1 MTTGTR
7 RGNTRIS
14 RKGGIEMLLA
24 ALILLGQ
31 TSIPSFNVPPVQEVS
46 IVFVDRGR
54 TYVIGKDSGTVKVY
68 DGQES
73 PDSERKPV
81 PPHLTGLA
89 NEFWSIV
96 IITVADKAKRKQ
108 GALALDKSIQIT
120 EAQAGALG
128 LDMAQ
133 IIGILAKSAE
143 DNGIRTY
150 WSGVALG
157 DLLASKGYKTRE
169 ELLAA
174 LAEIKKACEELSK

>member
-1 MTTGTR
+1 
-7 RGNTRIS
+7 
-14 RKGGIEMLLA
+14 MLFA
-24 ALILLGQ
+24 ALMLLGQ
-31 TSIPSFNVPPVQEVS
+31 TSIPSFNVPPVTEVS

-54 TYVIGKDSGTVKVY
+54 TYVVGTQSGTVKAY
-68 DGQES
+68 DGQEN
-73 PDSERKPV
+73 PDSDKKPV

-96 IITVADKAKRKQ
+96 TITVPDKAKRKQ

-133 IIGILAKSAE
+133 IIGVLAKSAD

-150 WSGVALG
+150 WAGVGLG

>member
-1 MTTGTR
+1 
-7 RGNTRIS
+7 
-14 RKGGIEMLLA
+14 MLLA
-24 ALILLGQ
+24 ALMLIGQ
-31 TSIPSFNVPPVQEVS
+31 TSIPSFSVPPVTEVS

-54 TYVIGKDSGTVKVY
+54 TYVVGTQSGSVKAF
-68 DGQES
+68 DGQE
-73 PDSERKPV
+73 PQEPEKKPV
-81 PPHLTGLA
+81 PPHLAGLA
-89 NEFWSIV
+89 SEFWSIV
-96 IITVADKAKRKQ
+96 MITVPDKSKRKQ

-143 DNGIRTY
+143 DNGIRTF

-157 DLLASKGYKTRE
+157 DLLSGKGYKTRE

-174 LAEIKKACEELSK
+174 LAEIRKACEELSK

>member
-1 MTTGTR
+1 
-7 RGNTRIS
+7 
-14 RKGGIEMLLA
+14 MLFA
-24 ALILLGQ
+24 ALMLLGQ
-31 TSIPSFNVPPVQEVS
+31 TSIPSFNVPPVTEVS
-46 IVFVDRGR
+46 VVFVDRGR
-54 TYVIGKDSGTVKVY
+54 TYVVGTQSGTVKAY
-68 DGQES
+68 DGQETD
-73 PDSERKPV
+73 PEKKPV

-96 IITVADKAKRKQ
+96 TITVPDKAKRKQ

-133 IIGILAKSAE
+133 IIGVLAKSAD
-143 DNGIRTY
+143 DNGIRTH

>member
-1 MTTGTR
+1 
-7 RGNTRIS
+7 
-14 RKGGIEMLLA
+14 MLFA
-24 ALILLGQ
+24 ALMLLGQ
-31 TSIPSFNVPPVQEVS
+31 TSIPSFNVPPVTEVS

-54 TYVIGKDSGTVKVY
+54 TYVVGTQSGTVKAY
-68 DGQES
+68 DGQETD
-73 PDSERKPV
+73 PEKKPV

-96 IITVADKAKRKQ
+96 TITVPDKAKRKQ

-133 IIGILAKSAE
+133 IIGLLAKSAD

-150 WSGVALG
+150 WAGVGLG

>member
-1 MTTGTR
+1 
-7 RGNTRIS
+7 
-14 RKGGIEMLLA
+14 MLFA
-24 ALILLGQ
+24 ALMLLGQ
-31 TSIPSFNVPPVQEVS
+31 TSIPSFNVPPVTEVS

-54 TYVIGKDSGTVKVY
+54 TYVVGTQSGTVKAY
-68 DGQES
+68 DGQETD
-73 PDSERKPV
+73 PEKKPV

-96 IITVADKAKRKQ
+96 TITVADKAKRKQ

-133 IIGILAKSAE
+133 IIGILAKSAD

-169 ELLAA
+169 ELLIA
-174 LAEIKKACEELSK
+174 LAEIRKACEELSK

>member
-1 MTTGTR
+1 
-7 RGNTRIS
+7 
-14 RKGGIEMLLA
+14 MLFA
-24 ALILLGQ
+24 ALMLLGQ
-31 TSIPSFNVPPVQEVS
+31 TSIPSFNVPPVTEVS
-46 IVFVDRGR
+46 VVFVDRGR
-54 TYVIGKDSGTVKVY
+54 TYVVGTQSGTVKAY
-68 DGQES
+68 DGQETD
-73 PDSERKPV
+73 PENKPV
-81 PPHLTGLA
+81 PPNLTGLA

-96 IITVADKAKRKQ
+96 TITVPDKAKRKQ

-133 IIGILAKSAE
+133 VIGVLAKSAD
-143 DNGIRTY
+143 DNGIRTH

>member
-1 MTTGTR
+1 
-7 RGNTRIS
+7 
-14 RKGGIEMLLA
+14 MLFA
-24 ALILLGQ
+24 ALMLLGQ
-31 TSIPSFNVPPVQEVS
+31 TSIPSFNVPPVTEVS
-46 IVFVDRGR
+46 IVFVDRGK
-54 TYVIGKDSGTVKVY
+54 TYVVGKDTGTVKVY
-68 DGQES
+68 DGQETD
-73 PDSERKPV
+73 PEKKPV

-96 IITVADKAKRKQ
+96 TITVPDKAKRKQ

-133 IIGILAKSAE
+133 IIGVLAKSAD

-150 WSGVALG
+150 WAGVGLG

>member
-1 MTTGTR
+1 
-7 RGNTRIS
+7 
-14 RKGGIEMLLA
+14 MLFA
-24 ALILLGQ
+24 ALMLLGQ
-31 TSIPSFNVPPVQEVS
+31 TSIPSFNVPPVTEVS

-54 TYVIGKDSGTVKVY
+54 TYVVGTQSGTVKAY
-68 DGQES
+68 DGQETD
-73 PDSERKPV
+73 PEKKPV

-96 IITVADKAKRKQ
+96 TITVPDKAKRKQ

-133 IIGILAKSAE
+133 IISLLAKSADE
-143 DNGIRTY
+143 NGIRTY
-150 WSGVALG
+150 WAGVGLG
-157 DLLASKGYKTRE
+157 DLLASKEYKTRE

>member
-1 MTTGTR
+1 
-7 RGNTRIS
+7 
-14 RKGGIEMLLA
+14 MLFA
-24 ALILLGQ
+24 ALMLLGQ
-31 TSIPSFNVPPVQEVS
+31 TSIPSFNVPPVTEVS

-54 TYVIGKDSGTVKVY
+54 TYVVGTQSGTVKAY
-68 DGQES
+68 DGQETD
-73 PDSERKPV
+73 PEKKPV

-96 IITVADKAKRKQ
+96 TITVPDKAKRKQ
-108 GALALDKSIQIT
+108 GALALDKSIQVT

-133 IIGILAKSAE
+133 IIGVLAKSAD

-150 WSGVALG
+150 WAGVGLG

>member
-1 MTTGTR
+1 
-7 RGNTRIS
+7 
-14 RKGGIEMLLA
+14 MLFA
-24 ALILLGQ
+24 ALMLLGQ
-31 TSIPSFNVPPVQEVS
+31 TSIPSFNVPPVTEVS

-54 TYVIGKDSGTVKVY
+54 TYVVGTQSGTVKAY
-68 DGQES
+68 DGQETD
-73 PDSERKPV
+73 PEKKPV

-96 IITVADKAKRKQ
+96 TITVPDKAKRKQ

-133 IIGILAKSAE
+133 IIGLLAKSADE
-143 DNGIRTY
+143 NGIRTY
-150 WSGVALG
+150 WAGVGLG